1 MTDKQAYLEEWYS
14 EMTSGAVQ
22 TFEQLVP
29 ETFGSGR
36 IAQAVSGQ
44 GIIVSDLQL
53 CTDEDVRVQGVTSG
67 DYMWM
72 IFCLG
77 DGIFWEDLDS
87 RKSITMEK
95 QEACVY
101 TGHGGFESI
110 RYAQN
115 ATYDFR
121 TVKVPRKIF
130 TALTDDYLG
139 GLTAA
144 RLERKVTEDVLH
156 VSLSPQMARVLA
168 ELGDAENYPGG
179 LGKLFLDG
187 KLSELFA
194 VILGAAI
201 TDDCAAFRAPTLS
214 RTERAAIRE
223 AKHIIDAAIAYAP
236 SCEELARQVH
246 ISAAK
251 LSRGFSAIYGQSL
264 HQYVIAERLET
275 GARLLLENEKNVGE
289 IAALVGYGKA
299 SNFAAAFKKRFGV
312 APREYRASHSNGRDS

>member
-67 DYMWM
+67 DYVWM

-77 DGIFWEDLDS
+77 DGIFWEDLDL

-130 TALTDDYLG
+130 TALTDNYLG
-139 GLTAA
+139 GLTAT
-144 RLERKVTEDVLH
+144 RLERKVT
-156 VSLSPQMARVLA
+156 
-168 ELGDAENYPGG
+168 
-179 LGKLFLDG
+179 
-187 KLSELFA
+187 
-194 VILGAAI
+194 
-201 TDDCAAFRAPTLS
+201 
-214 RTERAAIRE
+214 
-223 AKHIIDAAIAYAP
+223 
-236 SCEELARQVH
+236 
-246 ISAAK
+246 
-251 LSRGFSAIYGQSL
+251 
-264 HQYVIAERLET
+264 
-275 GARLLLENEKNVGE
+275 
-289 IAALVGYGKA
+289 
-299 SNFAAAFKKRFGV
+299 
-312 APREYRASHSNGRDS
+312 

>member
-1 MTDKQAYLEEWYS
+1 M
-14 EMTSGAVQ
+14 
-22 TFEQLVP
+22 
-29 ETFGSGR
+29 
-36 IAQAVSGQ
+36 
-44 GIIVSDLQL
+44 
-53 CTDEDVRVQGVTSG
+53 TSG
-67 DYMWM
+67 DYVWM

-87 RKSITMEK
+87 RKGITMEK
-95 QEACVY
+95 QEVCVY

-179 LGKLFLDG
+179 LGTLFLDG

-194 VILGAAI
+194 VVLGAAI
-201 TDDCAAFRAPTLS
+201 TDDCAAFRAPTLFAH
-214 RTERAAIRE
+214 RARSHPRSKTHHRCSHRLCA
-223 AKHIIDAAIAYAP
+223 
-236 SCEELARQVH
+236 ELWRAG
-246 ISAAK
+246 A
-251 LSRGFSAIYGQSL
+251 
-264 HQYVIAERLET
+264 T
-275 GARLLLENEKNVGE
+275 GAHQR
-289 IAALVGYGKA
+289 GKIVAWIFSDLWSVVA
-299 SNFAAAFKKRFGV
+299 SICDRRTARDGRATAFGK
-312 APREYRASHSNGRDS
+312 